1 MLNNPGT
8 KLKIIAEIFLALGII
23 GSIIMGIFVY
33 TNFPPVEDGYDILL
47 MCLTIGGVVVGGIL
61 CSWFATLG
69 VAAFGE
75 LVENSTILAKKS
87 RKETYNNTNFY
98 SPENSSDEFSIA
110 QLSSEEILGRIYS
123 EDWSDD
129 YKVLCKQELERRV
142 QTINK

>member
-1 MLNNPGT
+1 MLNNPG
-8 KLKIIAEIFLALGII
+8 KKIKIFAEIFLALGII
-23 GSIIMGIFVY
+23 GSIFMGIMIFMNY
-33 TNFPPVEDGYDILL
+33 PPVNKAYEILKMWL
-47 MCLTIGGVVVGGIL
+47 YVFGVVAGGIL
-61 CSWFATLG
+61 STWFSTLLL
-69 VAAFGE
+69 AAFGE

-129 YKVLCKQELERRV
+129 YKALCKQELERRV